1 MTGQH
6 TATTT
11 GPADVISSHAFRS
24 LRQRNFRIYYL
35 GQLVS
40 LNGTWM
46 QSVAQS
52 WLVYRLTDS
61 GLMLGLVGTL
71 TLLPN
76 LVFGLYGGWL
86 ADRFARRR
94 LLIIVQMLAMVQALL
109 LGILTVGGWVAPWH
123 ILLLALALG
132 LVQAIE
138 TPVRQSFIAQLVARE
153 DLPNAIALNSSMF
166 HLARF
171 IGPAIAGVLVALI
184 GEGPVFLLN
193 SVTFVAV
200 LASLFALDLPAMPD
214 QDHAQRGLRTI
225 WSGLHYAK
233 QHKLTRSLLA
243 MVATVS
249 LLGGS
254 AIILMPIFVA
264 DVFDHGPQSLGIFM
278 GTLGA
283 GSLTGA
289 LTLAHQRNFELLERR
304 VALAGIA
311 VGVGL
316 FLFSLNVFYPLALG
330 LLFVIGFSST
340 TVFASSN
347 TLIQLAVPDY
357 LRGRTMALFTVC
369 LHGMVAVGQLA
380 LGACADFLGAPLT
393 AALSGAALCISAA
406 MLAVILY
413 RLEPS

>member
-1 MTGQH
+1 MIN
-6 TATTT
+6 
-11 GPADVISSHAFRS
+11 VHAFRS

-52 WLVYRLTDS
+52 WLIYRLTGS
-61 GLMLGLVGTL
+61 GLMLGLTGAL

-76 LVFGLYGGWL
+76 LMLGLYGGWL
-86 ADRFARRR
+86 ADRFARQR
-94 LLIIVQMLAMVQALL
+94 LMIIAHVLAMVQALV

-123 ILLLALALG
+123 ILFLALALG
-132 LVQAIE
+132 LVQAVE

-171 IGPAIAGVLVALI
+171 IGPAIAGALVALV

-193 SVTFVAV
+193 ALTFIAV
-200 LASLFALDLPAMPD
+200 IFSLLTLRLPVMPVQAD
-214 QDHAQRGLRTI
+214 AGRGLAGI
-225 WSGLHYAK
+225 WSGFHYAWG
-233 QHKLTRSLLA
+233 HHLTRSLLA

-249 LLGGS
+249 LLGG
-254 AIILMPIFVA
+254 AAMVLMPIFVTR
-264 DVFDHGPQSLGIFM
+264 VFARGPEGLGILM
-278 GTLGA
+278 GLLGA

-289 LTLAHQRNFELLERR
+289 LLLANRREFKLLERR
-304 VALAGIA
+304 IALAA
-311 VGVGL
+311 VSVGAGLLL
-316 FLFSLNVFYPLALG
+316 FALNDVFSLG
-330 LLFVIGFSST
+330 LVILFVIGFAST

-347 TLIQLAVPDY
+347 TLIQLAVPDH

-369 LHGMVAVGQLA
+369 LHGMVSIGQLV
-380 LGACADFLGAPLT
+380 LGSLADVLGAPLT
-393 AALSGAALCISAA
+393 VGVSGGLLVVLALW
-406 MLAVILY
+406 MAVLLF
-413 RLEPS
+413 RQDKTEDLR